1 MALAVAA
8 HSQNVKYYLAY
19 GDATCANQNAR
30 LLNDE
35 LRTDVATNLVGL
47 SYFNVRVVAEGVAAG
62 QYAAG
67 GLMIT
72 LDTGVTNGTGSFASK
87 AAFDSAA
94 VAKILSLD
102 DLLIPNLTLGSN
114 MPGLNSSGAAIQVNA
129 TPISAPKFSGSL
141 GDGNSLR
148 PIGLWANFGFGIG
161 NTLNLQAGSKVVLAD
176 LKLSVNQAKLALQPS
191 ATYSE
196 LGIFGYRNGATR
208 TTFLGPTNSLA
219 QGSTKLYS
227 ITSKTKKHV
236 SGKIILDE
244 YFGAYPSTV
253 TFEFLDPYTFEVFS
267 TVTAT
272 LGPGNTFDIECPANG
287 EWYLGVKYWHWLRQ
301 VRGINTTNNNV
312 VNQNIRLLNGD
323 CDGDNYVSTDDYLLL
338 SGAFDTIEGD
348 PLFVP
353 EADLDGTGYVNTDD
367 YLILSDN
374 FDIFGD

>member
-1 MALAVAA
+1 
-8 HSQNVKYYLAY
+8 
-19 GDATCANQNAR
+19 
-30 LLNDE
+30 
-35 LRTDVATNLVGL
+35 
-47 SYFNVRVVAEGVAAG
+47 
-62 QYAAG
+62 
-67 GLMIT
+67 
-72 LDTGVTNGTGSFASK
+72 
-87 AAFDSAA
+87 
-94 VAKILSLD
+94 
-102 DLLIPNLTLGSN
+102 
-114 MPGLNSSGAAIQVNA
+114 MPGLNSSGAATQVNA

-208 TTFLGPTNSLA
+208 TTFLGPTNGLA